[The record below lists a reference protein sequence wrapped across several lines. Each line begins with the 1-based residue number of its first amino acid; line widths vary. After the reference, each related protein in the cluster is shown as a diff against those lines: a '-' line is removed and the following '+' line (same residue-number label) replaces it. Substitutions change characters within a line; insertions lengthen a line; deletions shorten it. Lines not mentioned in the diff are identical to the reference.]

1 MYNNFHTDW
10 TKISGSLEP
19 RTSKILGNLPVK
31 SVFGA
36 RARTHVG
43 THVRALV
50 CNELT
55 FMLLTIC
62 KNFNPLPFGV
72 RAAGDHKKSYKASFP
87 MNSPNWELMA
97 NLARFWSP
105 SFLIKF

>member
-1 MYNNFHTDW
+1 MYTNFHTPW

-19 RTSKILGNLPVK
+19 RTNKILGNLPVK

-50 CNELT
+50 CNELVIK
-55 FMLLTIC
+55 MLTIC
-62 KNFNPLPFGV
+62 KKINPLTSGV
-72 RAAGDHKKSYKASFP
+72 RAAEGIESHLKPIFP
-87 MNSPNWELMA
+87 
-97 NLARFWSP
+97 
-105 SFLIKF
+105 

>member
-1 MYNNFHTDW
+1 MYTNFHTHW

-19 RTSKILGNLPVK
+19 RTSKILRNLPVK
-31 SVFGA
+31 SIFGA
-36 RARTHVG
+36 RARM
-43 THVRALV
+43 HVRARM

-62 KNFNPLPFGV
+62 EKFNPLALGV
-72 RAAGDHKKSYKASFP
+72 RAAGGHKKSYKASFP
-87 MNSPNWELMA
+87 MNSPNWELKA

-105 SFLIKF
+105 SFLLKF